1 MELLYDIV
9 IRLVENVPGDP
20 SAFAKCLSPL
30 LSDNCYQ
37 ALSQIKAVLE
47 DDSLDDREC
56 FMKIEKMCIRDRQ
69 MTARFDI
76 TARSGA
82 G

>member
-1 MELLYDIV
+1 MDLLRDMAIDLLE
-9 IRLVENVPGDP
+9 IEPDTLPE
-20 SAFAKCLSPL
+20 FAQATQAVL
-30 LSDNCYQ
+30 LDKCYQ

-56 FMKIEKMCIRDRQ
+56 FMKIEKIVCIYEGLG
-69 MTARFDI
+69 
-76 TARSGA
+76 SGCSNRHDF

>member
-1 MELLYDIV
+1 M
-9 IRLVENVPGDP
+9 
-20 SAFAKCLSPL
+20 

-56 FMKIEKMCIRDRQ
+56 FMKIEKIVS
-69 MTARFDI
+69 I
-76 TARSGA
+76 YEGLGSGC
-82 G
+82 GNRHDFG